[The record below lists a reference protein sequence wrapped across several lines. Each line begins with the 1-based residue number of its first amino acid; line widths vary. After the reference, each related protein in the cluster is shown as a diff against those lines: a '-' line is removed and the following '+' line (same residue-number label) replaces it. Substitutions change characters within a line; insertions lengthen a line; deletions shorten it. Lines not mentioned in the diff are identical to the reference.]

1 MSIVASRQAK
11 SFGHWAKKKTADHFV
26 SKDLWKKKIDDHAVP
41 YNYITLTLFKQN
53 IYLCA
58 PVISIQYADIG

>member
-1 MSIVASRQAK
+1 M
-11 SFGHWAKKKTADHFV
+11 FPKTCE
-26 SKDLWKKKIDDHAVP
+26 KKIDDHAVP